1 MTTQEQPEIPTPVRV
16 WNPARNG
23 VEPHRCTIRSRV
35 LYGFLTLLYDPS
47 DLRVCLR
54 TGDQQEYLM
63 RLPWLKLTD
72 ARDLDGEAAAVH
84 FDETALEGKI
94 VDRTVFALRDV
105 DPELVR
111 DPAEVRRNLEEH
123 WKKTG
128 AKPMTGYELAERLRA
143 VFDSDEERQAY
154 VDDLKDLFP
163 ADDDD
168 E

>member
-1 MTTQEQPEIPTPVRV
+1 
-16 WNPARNG
+16 
-23 VEPHRCTIRSRV
+23 
-35 LYGFLTLLYDPS
+35 
-47 DLRVCLR
+47 
-54 TGDQQEYLM
+54 M

-72 ARDLDGEAAAVH
+72 ARELDGDAAAVH
-84 FDETALEGKI
+84 FDETTLDGEV
-94 VDRTVFALRDV
+94 VDCTVFALRDV

-154 VDDLKDLFP
+154 VDDLKELFP
-163 ADDDD
+163 ADDDG